1 MKNNTFAFILF
12 SLNIFFKRVFW
23 KGRKMSN
30 KPKLVES
37 VFYTSGTT
45 FEEIF
50 KASIENYLKNFSS
63 LNRQTIVNFVEL
75 K

>member
-1 MKNNTFAFILF
+1 
-12 SLNIFFKRVFW
+12 
-23 KGRKMSN
+23 MSN

-37 VFYTSGTT
+37 VFCTSGTT

-50 KASIENYLKNFSS
+50 KISIENYLKNFSS
-63 LNRQTIVNFVEL
+63 FNRQTIANCVEL

>member
-1 MKNNTFAFILF
+1 MRNNTFAFILF

-23 KGRKMSN
+23 KGMKMSN

-50 KASIENYLKNFSS
+50 KTSIENYLKI
-63 LNRQTIVNFVEL
+63 LVH
-75 K
+75 

>member
-1 MKNNTFAFILF
+1 
-12 SLNIFFKRVFW
+12 
-23 KGRKMSN
+23 MSN